1 MNNIIRIKN
10 NMTTQEKIT
19 RDDLRGIADGETR
32 QFQLS
37 TAKACY
43 SGRATAYQLQNILG
57 CKFRII
63 SDYDKKTLTIT
74 RKDNN

>member
-1 MNNIIRIKN
+1 MNNIIRTKI

-19 RDDLRGIADGETR
+19 RDDLRGMADGETR

-37 TAKACY
+37 TANACY
-43 SGRATAYQLQNILG
+43 SGRATAYQLQNILE

-74 RKDNN
+74 RRDNN